1 MRLMM
6 TKERAVLSDLPAKP
20 GKRRLLS
27 ALAVAAV
34 LGVLALG
41 HAFHAQDHIL
51 GLVEWI
57 RHAGWMGLVVFIIV
71 YVAATVLF
79 VPGAILTLGAGF
91 AYGVVLGSLAVLIA
105 ANLGAILAFWL
116 GRTVARDW
124 VAARVQSNPRF
135 AAIDRAVGHEGFKIV
150 LLTRLS
156 PVFPFNL
163 LNYAF
168 GVTSVRASDYVIGS
182 ALGMFPGTVM
192 YVYAGS
198 LITSATQL
206 ASGQA
211 PASQA
216 QTAFYFFGFAATLV
230 VTLYITRLARR
241 ALAAITEESAFPES
255 GAPAR
260 PQPETVETAGL
271 RVKPRP

>member
-1 MRLMM
+1 M
-6 TKERAVLSDLPAKP
+6 TNERAEPSDTSVEPSN
-20 GKRRLLS
+20 RRLLS

-34 LGVLALG
+34 LGALALG
-41 HAFHAQDHIL
+41 RAFHVQDPIL

-57 RHAGWMGLVVFIIV
+57 RHAGWKGLVVFIIA
-71 YVAATVLF
+71 YVTATVLF
-79 VPGAILTLGAGF
+79 VPGSILTLGAGF
-91 AYGVVLGSLAVLIA
+91 AYGVILGSAAVLIA
-105 ANLGAILAFWL
+105 ANLGAFLAFLL
-116 GRTVARDW
+116 GRTVARGW
-124 VAARVQSNPRF
+124 VAARVQSDPRF
-135 AAIDRAVGHEGFKIV
+135 AAIDRAVGHEGFQIV

-168 GVTSVRASDYVIGS
+168 GVTSVRVSDYVAGS

-230 VTLYITRLARR
+230 VTLYVTRLARR
-241 ALAAITEESAFPES
+241 ALAAITEQNAFSES
-255 GAPAR
+255 GASAR

-271 RVKPRP
+271 RAKPRP